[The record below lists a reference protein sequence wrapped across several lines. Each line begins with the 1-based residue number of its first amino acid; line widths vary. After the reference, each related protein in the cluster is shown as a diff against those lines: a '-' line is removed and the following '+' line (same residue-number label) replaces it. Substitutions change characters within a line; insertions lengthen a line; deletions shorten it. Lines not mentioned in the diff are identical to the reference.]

1 MNFLDD
7 NKLLVGKF
15 AKNYLPIM
23 FNIYTTEIAIE
34 NESIRQTILDTIKCY
49 LQIADTV
56 LVNEYISQAIKNLED
71 YSNLTEK
78 HHQELET
85 KSRDSSV
92 VFDFNAT
99 KKEIVPTQLSNLYVF
114 AKHGFMDLL
123 AILVNFSNETNIPII
138 FELAIKR
145 INNSAGDKT
154 DQKKCYKILNA
165 ILNCGKLTNN
175 QKRNQSAFSFIEK
188 KFESIIQ
195 IFTSSLGKCNAAAKV
210 PRLKCLIN
218 LMDYVVQP
226 EQRNILRYLLPEVIL
241 CVKELNH
248 ISRETAFQLLN
259 SMFRLWQKLGINS
272 SQPIAEIDSLNEF
285 FHLVMV
291 GLAGSTNMIS
301 CTCIAMASLVH
312 EFKDQISGPLIG
324 ELIETACLLSK
335 SDTKEIIISSMNL
348 LKTLCS
354 VFPTTTLAQYLKKIS
369 DVIYSLHEKRGTNV
383 TEDNSSNN
391 MPPISKS
398 QQIRTLVKLILKKL
412 IKKFTYQI
420 IFENIFSFEKSS
432 NDMPENKRPLTA
444 IIKQGLENLLTN
456 LRKSIEKDKKRK
468 NEEKNTDKNS
478 EKNIDLVSM
487 YTSKTTKSITNESK
501 YNE

>member
-1 MNFLDD
+1 M
-7 NKLLVGKF
+7 GKF

-34 NESIRQTILDTIKCY
+34 NESIRQTFLDTIKCY
-49 LQIADTV
+49 LEIADPE
-56 LVNEYISQAIKNLED
+56 LVNLYISQAINNLEN
-71 YSNLTEK
+71 YSKLTEK
-78 HHQELET
+78 HQKEIEIK
-85 KSRDSSV
+85 KSKDASV
-92 VFDFNAT
+92 VFDFNTT
-99 KKEIVPTQLSNLYVF
+99 KKETLPIQLSNLYVF

-123 AILVNFSNETNIPII
+123 AILVKFSNDSNIPII
-138 FELAIKR
+138 FELAVER
-145 INNSAGDKT
+145 INDSTGDKT

-165 ILNCGKLTNN
+165 ILNSGKLSSKQT
-175 QKRNQSAFSFIEK
+175 RNQSVFSFIEN
-188 KFESIIQ
+188 KFESIVKV
-195 IFTSSLGKCNAAAKV
+195 FTSSLGKCNAAAKV

-218 LMDYVVQP
+218 LMDYVVKP
-226 EQRNILRYLLPEVIL
+226 EQRTIVRFLLPEIIL

-259 SMFRLWQKLGINS
+259 SMLRLWQKLGINS
-272 SQPIAEIDSLNEF
+272 TEPTTENDSLNEF

-312 EFKDQISGPLIG
+312 EFRDQISGSLIG

-335 SDTKEIIISSMNL
+335 SEIKEIIISSMNL

-369 DVIYSLHEKRGTNV
+369 DVIYSLHEKRGTNMA
-383 TEDNSSNN
+383 EENSFNN
-391 MPPISKS
+391 MAPVSKS
-398 QQIRTLVKLILKKL
+398 QQIRSLVKLTLKKL

-420 IFENIFSFEKSS
+420 IFENIFAFEKPSH
-432 NDMPENKRPLTA
+432 DKTEDKRILTA

-468 NEEKNTDKNS
+468 MEEKNTDKNS
-478 EKNIDLVSM
+478 DKNIDLVSL
-487 YTSKTTKSITNESK
+487 YTSKTNKTTTNESK